1 MVLNTPLSA
10 ARPTAV
16 WVVPVAALAGVGR
29 HVLDV
34 AGHGIPGWRLVVV
47 CPPGPLA
54 DRLRERG
61 AAVLTAAVGP
71 DAGFAASVRSVRH
84 VVRTMRPAVLHSH
97 LAYAD
102 VVATAAS
109 VGSDVA
115 LVSTEHGIAG
125 SDRVYH
131 DGAARAA
138 AMSLVHGARL
148 RRADAVIAVS
158 EATAEAVRAAWR
170 PPARLDVRVIRN
182 GVDRLPEATARAG
195 RPGTAAGPG
204 PHVVS
209 LSRLAPEK
217 GLGHLIEAFALLRA
231 DRSGARLT
239 LAGDGPLG
247 ARLAHE
253 VHRLGLD
260 DAVVLPG
267 HVDPA
272 PLLAGADVLAQLS
285 VWENSSYALLDA
297 LVHGLGI
304 VASPV
309 GGNPEMLPRQCLV
322 PAGDHAAVAAA
333 LADQAD
339 VIDARPHLADDWPT
353 VAQMGAAIGEV
364 YAAVQ
369 GAGAP

>member
-1 MVLNTPLSA
+1 MVLNEPAYA

-16 WVVPVAALAGVGR
+16 WVLPVAALAGVGR

-61 AAVLTAAVGP
+61 AAVLAADVGP

-84 VVRTMRPAVLHSH
+84 VVRTVHPAVLHSH
-97 LAYAD
+97 LAFAD
-102 VVATAAS
+102 VVATAAT

-131 DGAARAA
+131 DGAARAG
-138 AMSLVHGARL
+138 AMGLVHRVRL

-170 PPARLDVRVIRN
+170 PPARLEVRVIRN
-182 GVDRLPEATARAG
+182 GVDRRPEATGRARPP
-195 RPGTAAGPG
+195 RTAAAPG

-217 GLGHLIEAFALLRA
+217 GLVHLLEAFALLRA
-231 DRSGARLT
+231 ARAGARLT

-247 ARLAHE
+247 ARLAEE
-253 VHRLGLD
+253 VYRLGLD

-272 PLLAGADVLAQLS
+272 PLLASADVLAQLS

-297 LVHGLGI
+297 VVHGLGV

-309 GGNPEMLPRQCLV
+309 GGNREMLPRQCLV

-333 LADQAD
+333 LADQGD
-339 VIDARPHLADDWPT
+339 VLDARPHLADDWPT
-353 VAQMGAAIGEV
+353 VTQMCAAIGEV
-364 YAAVQ
+364 YAVVRRS
-369 GAGAP
+369 GAP